1 MKTFKTAVKD
11 IAEVV
16 IFENWLRFYFVAEE
30 EDDKLALRVPEETME
45 EIREKHEHL
54 YPVAEE
60 LNDAEIDY
68 QRSQEVVCTFV
79 ARQFDGQKYST
90 GTVPRAFDS
99 KDLKIELHLFGL
111 WQEGHQERLDKER
124 LDFEEFYDFF
134 DKWKNTDEVKN
145 YRKKLFE
152 TAAHEHASCSDPG
165 CDCKT
170 LQ

>member
-16 IFENWLRFYFVAEE
+16 IFENWLRYYFVSEE
-30 EDDKLALRVPEETME
+30 EGDKLFLRVPEEVMQ
-45 EIREKHEHL
+45 EIKEKHEHL

-60 LNDAEIDY
+60 LNNGEIDY

-79 ARQFDGQKYST
+79 AKQFDGQKYNT

-99 KDLKIELHLFGL
+99 KDLKVDLHLFGL
-111 WQEGHQERLDKER
+111 WQEGHQERLDREH
-124 LDFEEFYDFF
+124 LSFEGFSDFF
-134 DKWKNTDEVKN
+134 QTWKNTDEVQN
-145 YRKKLFE
+145 YRKKLLE
-152 TAAHEHASCSDPG
+152 AEAHEHASCSASG
-165 CDCKT
+165 CDCNT